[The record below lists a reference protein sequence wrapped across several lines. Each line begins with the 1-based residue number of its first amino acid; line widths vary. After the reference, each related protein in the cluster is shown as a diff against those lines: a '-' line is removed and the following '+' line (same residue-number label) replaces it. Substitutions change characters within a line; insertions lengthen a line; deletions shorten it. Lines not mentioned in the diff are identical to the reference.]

1 MEKHQNK
8 NLLMTE
14 DEEENFQS
22 SNTCLICEKL
32 IEDEKVRDQF
42 HIAGKFRGAAHWN
55 CSINLSHQSCN
66 INLQLTKKVRVI
78 FHNLRGCNS
87 HLIFYELK
95 KFDVKIHVIAN
106 RLQKYMPFNLNK
118 NLKFIDGM
126 QFMNSSLDKLVKNDD
141 FKYLTQKF
149 G

>member
-1 MEKHQNK
+1 
-8 NLLMTE
+8 MTE

-55 CSINLSHQSCN
+55 CSINLSHRSCN

>member
-1 MEKHQNK
+1 
-8 NLLMTE
+8 MTE

-55 CSINLSHQSCN
+55 CSINLSHWSCN

>member
-1 MEKHQNK
+1 
-8 NLLMTE
+8 MTE

-55 CSINLSHQSCN
+55 CSINLSHWSCN

-78 FHNLRGCNS
+78 FHNLRGYNS